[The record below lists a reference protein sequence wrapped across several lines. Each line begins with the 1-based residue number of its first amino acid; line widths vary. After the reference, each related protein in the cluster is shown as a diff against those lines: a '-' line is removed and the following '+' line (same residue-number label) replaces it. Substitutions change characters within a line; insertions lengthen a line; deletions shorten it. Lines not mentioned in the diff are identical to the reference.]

1 MSDRGEV
8 LVAIINNSLDYEI
21 LCGRHWYR
29 IPVNSIEKWVKK
41 RWPPQ
46 WLAFYQ
52 TKAFGLEAHSIRYY
66 GEVEKIRKVFRYQLF
81 PNEPRDEN
89 SRKRYY
95 QIFIKTLKKLPQPIY
110 SRRFRRIVFIPTT
123 WKKFTSAAEI
133 NDLYDDSNLEDRLW
147 AEFKRWNIPAERQ
160 EFITAAG
167 KNYALDFAVY
177 CNKGNL
183 DVEAD
188 GDKWHAN
195 PDKSVLDNIR
205 DNNLKTSGWQVLRFS
220 SSQIREEAATYCVP
234 TIAKVINDLDGPDEG
249 RIIPRKINPDETT
262 YQASLFDDI

>member
-1 MSDRGEV
+1 MGKEALYSPNGLHFIKQRLLG
-8 LVAIINNSLDYEI
+8 LRLI
-21 LCGRHWYR
+21 LFC
-29 IPVNSIEKWVKK
+29 
-41 RWPPQ
+41 
-46 WLAFYQ
+46 
-52 TKAFGLEAHSIRYY
+52 YY

-205 DNNLKTSGWQVLRFS
+205 DNNLKTSGWQVLCFS
-220 SSQIREEAATYCVP
+220 SRSNTRRGRHLIKQHSGYNDSIP
-234 TIAKVINDLDGPDEG
+234 TKD
-249 RIIPRKINPDETT
+249 NPEK
-262 YQASLFDDI
+262 